1 MLVADGVL
9 PANEGRGYV
18 LRRVVRRAVM
28 AARRLGVDKPIGP
41 TLVQAATEVLG
52 EA

>member
-28 AARRLGVDKPIGP
+28 AARRIGCEKPIWP
-41 TLVQAATEVLG
+41 TLVQAATAVLG
-52 EA
+52 